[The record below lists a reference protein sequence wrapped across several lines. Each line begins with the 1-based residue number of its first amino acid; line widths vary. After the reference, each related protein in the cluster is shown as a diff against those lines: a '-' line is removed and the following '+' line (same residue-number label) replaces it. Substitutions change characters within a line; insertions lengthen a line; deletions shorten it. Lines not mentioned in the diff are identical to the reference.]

1 MEEQKCKSFI
11 KLYAVAFFI
20 TIAIAAAAM
29 AYVTNIVLF
38 ESSGLTFDQELY
50 LEYIR
55 KQVEGTLPI
64 AIAVGCAA
72 LLLEYKLLPRLKRR
86 DEIEKGLNLTMGTGI
101 MSFAVW
107 LSYAMFHELSGEYP
121 LMSQAVTWLSLGD
134 MMMCGTLFYLESR
147 RKLSVKTDH

>member
-1 MEEQKCKSFI
+1 MGEQKRRSFVI
-11 KLYAVAFFI
+11 LYAVAFFV
-20 TIAIAAAAM
+20 TIAIAVTAM
-29 AYVTNIVLF
+29 AYVTNVVLF
-38 ESSGLTFDQELY
+38 ESSGLTFYEELY

-86 DEIEKGLNLTMGTGI
+86 DEIEKGLSLTMGTGI
-101 MSFAVW
+101 MSFAIW
-107 LSYAMFHELSGEYP
+107 LCYAMFHGLSGEYP

-134 MMMCGTLFYLESR
+134 MMICGTLFYLESR
-147 RKLSVKTDH
+147 RKLSVKTDR